1 MTKIAF
7 IEDSGRGYVKPVR
20 ANLGGGSEPHILLL
34 ADLSEARQGCEATAE
49 LWTKGALNL

>member
-34 ADLSEARQGCEATAE
+34 ADLSEARQDCEATAE
-49 LWTKGALNL
+49 SWTKGALNL